1 MKHREFAKIL
11 AFGVLCGFIFSCSP
25 IEIVLH
31 GDLTGIVT
39 DFESNQPINSAA
51 IKLNQLSLIIDTT
64 RTDVDGKYI
73 FNSIKPGYYEISVS
87 KQAYKKESRDVKVES
102 ATTDIADFAIVPIP
116 IPEISP
122 KYVDFGFEP
131 TEQSFTI
138 SNAGKGKLK
147 YSLSAQEDWITLDQ
161 QGGEATTEKDTI
173 RVTIDRNV
181 LPDKKQKGIIRIIS
195 YIGDD
200 IQQDTVYVL
209 VNGVI
214 DQDGNYYNIVTI
226 GTQTWMAE
234 NLNTGV
240 MLNYG
245 LGIEPENNEIVEK
258 HCYENVKSNCDI
270 YGGLYH
276 WGEMM
281 NYTPST
287 ETMRMVQGI
296 CPVGWHIPTGDDWN
310 TLFKYLGGSLVAGGK
325 LKEEGTGHWTAPNT
339 ATNESGFTALP
350 GGYLY
355 VDSENP
361 PMLEFGGK
369 GVTALFWQAYNGGVY
384 TQNHSLDG
392 TNTVWD
398 DDALV
403 DYFRVSVRCVKDP

>member
-11 AFGVLCGFIFSCSP
+11 VFGVICGFILSCSP

-31 GDLTGIVT
+31 GDLIGVIT
-39 DFESNQPINSAA
+39 DSESSQPIQSVA
-51 IKLNQLSLIIDTT
+51 IKLNQLNLIIDTT
-64 RTDVDGKYI
+64 MTDVDGRYI
-73 FNSIKPGYYEISVS
+73 IKSIKPGNYEIGVS

-102 ATTDIADFAIVPIP
+102 ATINTADFDIDPIP

-131 TEQSFTI
+131 TEKSFTI

-161 QGGEATTEKDTI
+161 QGGEATTETDTI

-245 LGIEPENNEIVEK
+245 LGIEPENNGIVEK
-258 HCYENVKSNCDI
+258 HCYNNTESNCDI

-287 ETMRMVQGI
+287 ETMSMVQGI

-310 TLFKYLGGSLVAGGK
+310 IMLDYLGGTLTGGK
-325 LKEEGTGHWTAPNT
+325 LKEEGTAHWPAPNT
-339 ATNESGFTALP
+339 STNESGFTALP
-350 GGYLY
+350 GGCLY
-355 VDSENP
+355 ADLENP
-361 PMLEFGGK
+361 TKLGFGGK
-369 GVTALFWQAYNGGVY
+369 GVTALFWEAYDGNGY
-384 TQNHSLDG
+384 TTNITLDSG
-392 TNTVWD
+392 NDIWP
-398 DDALV
+398 DAAIE